1 VPLFT
6 YPIQKCFIAIV
17 FLLSQ
22 CLFSQKTTRQK
33 IDSVLATLEGKN
45 YEAQKD
51 AYYFL
56 NKIITKDPENSEENF
71 QYALSKDSTDLG
83 RMVMYSRYG
92 QRLSQVGNT
101 DDALQ
106 IKLLGLA
113 LAEKLK
119 DEKIIM
125 EYHASVASTYL
136 YQNKADK
143 ALYHLNE
150 AELIAEKPEYWD
162 YLWNV
167 YYHKGVMQGML
178 GDVEGSTNY
187 YRKMW
192 EVTKNAPNT
201 PTKRFVL
208 YILVEHFSQLD
219 APSDLAF
226 FTETLAELY
235 EEAHSNTPAGHM
247 PIESIFNKL
256 KSPENIPRLIK
267 AIAVSDSLNS
277 MNSLTYNTI
286 TLANIYSAMGKPKLA
301 IPYINR
307 AVEKLETI
315 NKPQIKMELLSKS
328 ADILEEAKDYKQAYE
343 YKIKETTLRDSLN
356 SDRMQR
362 NIAELEVKF
371 DTEKKERKILE
382 QNLIIEK
389 DKRQKNQII
398 LGLVALGVLLVFT
411 YFFFRKRLKDQKTI
425 ASQKEAIQ
433 QQEIKELQQENKLLA
448 LNSMIEGQEAER
460 LRIAKDLHDSLGGL
474 LSTVKAHFTTIQKE
488 IEQLEQLNIT
498 EKTNNL
504 IDEAC
509 IEVRRISHNMMPQA
523 LSISGLEGAVEDI
536 AESLRD
542 EGYKTTLEF
551 NNLPKKMDTTKEVM
565 IYRLIQEVI
574 SNMRKHAKAESI
586 LIQMLGHKNELSII
600 LEDDGKGFQYEEAI
614 AKGGLGL
621 KSINS
626 RVQFLDG
633 TIHWDSQPNQG
644 TTLTINIPIS

>member
-1 VPLFT
+1 MPLFT

-33 IDSVLATLEGKN
+33 IDSVLVTIQEKT
-45 YEAQKD
+45 YEEKKD
-51 AYYFL
+51 AYVFL
-56 NKIITKDPENSEENF
+56 NEIILKDQKKSQENF
-71 QYALSKDSTDLG
+71 EYALSKDSTDLG

-92 QRLSQVGNT
+92 QRLSQLGNT
-101 DDALQ
+101 EEALQ

-113 LAEKLK
+113 LAQKLK
-119 DEKIIM
+119 DERMIM
-125 EYHASVASTYL
+125 DYHGSVGNAYQYL
-136 YQNKADK
+136 NQIDK

-150 AELIAEKPEYWD
+150 GQKIAEMPKNKD
-162 YLWNV
+162 YLWFFF
-167 YYHKGVMQGML
+167 YQKGLIQNQL
-178 GDVEGSTNY
+178 GNTDGITNY

-192 EVTKNAPNT
+192 ESVKPFENT
-201 PTKRFVL
+201 SRKRFVL
-208 YILVEHFSQLD
+208 YILIEHFTELD
-219 APSDLAF
+219 KPEELAF
-226 FTETLAELY
+226 YIETLAQLY
-235 EEAHSNTPAGHM
+235 EEAHPNTPAGHM
-247 PIESIFNKL
+247 PIENIFNKL
-256 KSPENIPRLIK
+256 TSPENIPRLQK
-267 AIAVSDSLNS
+267 AITVSDSLNS

-286 TLANIYSAMGKPKLA
+286 TLANIYSKIEQPKLA
-301 IPYINR
+301 IPYLTR
-307 AVEKLETI
+307 ALNKLETV
-315 NKPQIKMELLSKS
+315 NKPQVKMDLLSKA
-328 ADILEEAKDYKQAYE
+328 ADLSEEAQDYQQAYN

-574 SNMRKHAKAESI
+574 SNMRKHAEAENI

-614 AKGGLGL
+614 AK
-621 KSINS
+621 
-626 RVQFLDG
+626 VD
-633 TIHWDSQPNQG
+633 WA
-644 TTLTINIPIS
+644 